1 MEGLPVF
8 DDLPGRHA
16 KLKAAFEKLDPKLRV
31 PTQAIGRRYSI
42 GCVAVEITQRCNLDC
57 TLCYLSES
65 SEKVKDIP
73 LPLVL
78 ERLRRVREQYG
89 DGVSVQITGGDP
101 TLRKRDELVAI
112 VREAARLGLE
122 PSLMTNGIKLTRDL
136 ARELM
141 DAGLSDVAIHVDLT
155 QERKGYAT
163 EESLNAIRQ
172 EYIER
177 VRGLGLHVIFNTTVF
192 DGNLAEI
199 PALLRFFSKNADVVG
214 LVSFQIQ
221 AATGRGV
228 LTERTSAITLPN
240 VRRRIEEACGT
251 ATRLGQHPR
260 GPPGLQLGVLRP
272 PREGSVP
279 RPERGPGAPRR
290 DHSRDDRHQVLA
302 GQRVPHRPRVLFWA
316 LSRPAFLLPDP
327 EPARRVHRAPRAR
340 ALDGPEGDPQAHAHH
355 PQLHGR
361 ERPRSR
367 ARRGL
372 QLHGRD
378 RPRLRLDVRA
388 QRRARNVHSKAARG
402 EDGGGREGLEPADGS
417 DPAGP
422 RAEAPPARVPLAAL
436 PESPPR
442 RCPSSRGESRRD
454 DARGPQPFRIRCQAS
469 RTASR

>member
-73 LPLVL
+73 LALVL
-78 ERLRRVREQYG
+78 ERLHRVREQYG

-112 VREAARLGLE
+112 VKEAARLGLE

-136 ARELM
+136 ARELVEV
-141 DAGLSDVAIHVDLT
+141 GLTDVAIHVDLT

-192 DGNLAEI
+192 DGNSAEI
-199 PALLRFFSKNADVVG
+199 PALLKFYTKNADVVG

-240 VRRRIEEACGT
+240 VRRRVEEACGT
-251 ATRLGQHPR
+251 VLGWDNIRVGHPDCNSVSY
-260 GPPGLQLGVLRP
+260 VLLAKGRFLDLNADP
-272 PREGSVP
+272 ALLAAIIRETTDIRYSRIDAFRTGS
-279 RPERGPGAPRR
+279 
-290 DHSRDDRHQVLA
+290 
-302 GQRVPHRPRVLFWA
+302 RVLFWA
-316 LSRPAFLLPDP
+316 LARPAFLLLIL
-327 EPARRVHRAPRAR
+327 RRLALFTGRHAR
-340 ALDGPEGDPQAHAHH
+340 ALWTGRKEIRKLTLIIHNFMDANDLDPERVAAWIWN
-355 PQLHGR
+355 
-361 ERPRSR
+361 ETRPTTS
-367 ARRGL
+367 AFFEKNL
-372 QLHGRD
+372 
-378 RPRLRLDVRA
+378 
-388 QRRARNVHSKAARG
+388 RRAGISPK
-402 EDGGGREGLEPADGS
+402 
-417 DPAGP
+417 
-422 RAEAPPARVPLAAL
+422 L
-436 PESPPR
+436 PSN
-442 RCPSSRGESRRD
+442 
-454 DARGPQPFRIRCQAS
+454 
-469 RTASR
+469 TVVLKMT